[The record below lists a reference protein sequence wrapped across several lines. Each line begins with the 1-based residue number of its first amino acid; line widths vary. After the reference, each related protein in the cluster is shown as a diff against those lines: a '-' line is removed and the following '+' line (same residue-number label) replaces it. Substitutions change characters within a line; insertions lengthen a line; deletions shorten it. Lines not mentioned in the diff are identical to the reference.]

1 MTGILNGRKAI
12 VTGANRGFG
21 LEIAR
26 RFIIAGAD
34 LALGARDADLL
45 EQEAA
50 TLARLA
56 PGRQMIFRHLDV
68 TSPADCESFVKWA
81 INELGYVDVLVNN
94 AGLYGPMGNIETNDW
109 EKWVE
114 AVHINLMGSV
124 LLARAVLGHMKERL
138 RGCIIQVSG
147 GGATNPLPGLS
158 AYAASKAAVVRFAE
172 TLALEVKDFG
182 ISVNSIAPGA
192 LNTRLLDEVLAA
204 GPDKVGRQFY
214 ERSLA
219 QKRDGGVP
227 LSKGAELA
235 VFLASDTA
243 RGITGRLISA
253 VWDHWQEWPN
263 HLDTLAESDLYTL
276 RRIVGRDRGE
286 NWGDR

>member
-124 LLARAVLGHMKERL
+124 LLARAVLGHMKERR

-227 LSKGAELA
+227 LGKGAELA

>member
-56 PGRQMIFRHLDV
+56 PGRQIISRHLDV
-68 TSPADCESFVKWA
+68 ISPADCESFVKWA

-124 LLARAVLGHMKERL
+124 LLARAVLGHMKERR

-182 ISVNSIAPGA
+182 VSVNSIAPGA

>member
-124 LLARAVLGHMKERL
+124 LLARAVLGHMKERR

-182 ISVNSIAPGA
+182 VSVNSIAPGA

>member
-1 MTGILNGRKAI
+1 
-12 VTGANRGFG
+12 
-21 LEIAR
+21 
-26 RFIIAGAD
+26 
-34 LALGARDADLL
+34 
-45 EQEAA
+45 
-50 TLARLA
+50 
-56 PGRQMIFRHLDV
+56 
-68 TSPADCESFVKWA
+68 
-81 INELGYVDVLVNN
+81 
-94 AGLYGPMGNIETNDW
+94 
-109 EKWVE
+109 
-114 AVHINLMGSV
+114 
-124 LLARAVLGHMKERL
+124 MKERR

>member
-34 LALGARDADLL
+34 LALGARDAELL

-124 LLARAVLGHMKERL
+124 LLARAVLGHMKERR

-182 ISVNSIAPGA
+182 VSVNSIAPGA

>member
-50 TLARLA
+50 KLARLA
-56 PGRQMIFRHLDV
+56 PGRQVISRHLDV
-68 TSPADCESFVKWA
+68 MSRADCESFVKWA

-124 LLARAVLGHMKERL
+124 LLARAVLGHMKERR

-235 VFLASDTA
+235 VFLASDPA

>member
-50 TLARLA
+50 ILARLA
-56 PGRQMIFRHLDV
+56 PGRQVIFRHLDV

-124 LLARAVLGHMKERL
+124 LLARAVLGHMKERR

-182 ISVNSIAPGA
+182 VSVNSIAPGA

>member
-124 LLARAVLGHMKERL
+124 LLARAVLGHMKERQ

-235 VFLASDTA
+235 VFLVSDTA

>member
-56 PGRQMIFRHLDV
+56 PGRQVIFRHLDV

-124 LLARAVLGHMKERL
+124 LLARAVLGHMKERR

-214 ERSLA
+214 DRSLA

>member
-56 PGRQMIFRHLDV
+56 PGRQVIFRHLDV
-68 TSPADCESFVKWA
+68 MSRADCESFVKWA

-124 LLARAVLGHMKERL
+124 LLARAVLGHMKERR

>member
-50 TLARLA
+50 MLARLA
-56 PGRQMIFRHLDV
+56 PGRQVIFRHLDV

-124 LLARAVLGHMKERL
+124 LLARAVLGHMKERR

-182 ISVNSIAPGA
+182 VSVNSIAPGA

>member
-114 AVHINLMGSV
+114 AIHINLMGSV
-124 LLARAVLGHMKERL
+124 LLARAVLGHMKERR

-182 ISVNSIAPGA
+182 VSVNSIAPGA

-235 VFLASDTA
+235 VFLVSDTA

>member
-12 VTGANRGFG
+12 ITGANRGFG

-50 TLARLA
+50 MLARLA
-56 PGRQMIFRHLDV
+56 PGRQVIFRHLDV

-124 LLARAVLGHMKERL
+124 LLARAVLGHMKERR